1 MTLIGITGTIGA
13 GKGTIVDYLV
23 KHKGFI
29 HYSVRAF
36 LTEEIKKRGIEINR
50 DNFVVVAND
59 LRAVHTPSYIIEAI
73 YRQAAENGQDCIIES
88 IRSPGEVE
96 ALRKK
101 DNFYLMAIDADPK
114 IRYERIILRQ
124 NETDH
129 ISFETFQENEA
140 REHENEDPNKQNIS
154 TCIQMADKELHNNG
168 TLKELHQQIE
178 DFINDIEN

>member
-1 MTLIGITGTIGA
+1 MKLIGITGTIGA

-29 HYSVRAF
+29 HYSVRAY
-36 LTEEIKKRGIEINR
+36 LSEEIKKRGLEINR
-50 DNFVVVAND
+50 DTLVAVAND
-59 LRAVHTPSYIIEAI
+59 LRTAHTPSYIIEEI
-73 YRQAAENGQDCIIES
+73 YQQAVENGQDCIIES

-101 DNFYLMAIDADPK
+101 DNFYLLAINADSK
-114 IRYERIILRQ
+114 IRFERITLRQ

-129 ISFETFQENEA
+129 ISFETFQDNES

-154 TCIQMADKELHNNG
+154 RCIQMADKELHNNG
-168 TLKELHQQIE
+168 TLEELHQQIE
-178 DFINDIEN
+178 GIIHDIEN